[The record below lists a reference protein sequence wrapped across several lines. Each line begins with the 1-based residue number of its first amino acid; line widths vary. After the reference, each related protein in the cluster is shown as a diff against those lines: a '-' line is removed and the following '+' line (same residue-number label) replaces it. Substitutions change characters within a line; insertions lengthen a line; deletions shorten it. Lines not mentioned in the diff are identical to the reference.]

1 FCRRDRGRS
10 ATPCSGS
17 RCLDLPKAAMS
28 VKIYKK
34 IQYILLIFNC
44 KYSITWH
51 GLFVRALRAAVRG
64 LTFLLQRHVFSDL
77 SRRQAYKDASKLAAV
92 RLC

>member
-1 FCRRDRGRS
+1 RDRGRS

-44 KYSITWH
+44 KYSIKITSLW
-51 GLFVRALRAAVRG
+51 LVLKTLESV
-64 LTFLLQRHVFSDL
+64 T
-77 SRRQAYKDASKLAAV
+77 
-92 RLC
+92 